1 METRKCGFLLA
12 ESSCQAAE
20 MSEVRECKSKLR
32 EGEEGKESKE
42 MKIIQVCYLL
52 TLVRKLFGLK
62 APLCG

>member
-32 EGEEGKESKE
+32 EGEEGKERNEKKRKE
-42 MKIIQVCYLL
+42 KK
-52 TLVRKLFGLK
+52 RKEKKRKEKTKVSDG
-62 APLCG
+62 

>member
-32 EGEEGKESKE
+32 EGEEGKERKE
-42 MKIIQVCYLL
+42 KGFRWLNGDTEMAQQFPRL
-52 TLVRKLFGLK
+52 TFPG
-62 APLCG
+62 